1 MRPALANLQPVG
13 STWGLDPFRGLSKV
27 ETEVL
32 DQIEVPQGLPTE
44 ATAQD
49 TDTLSAA
56 KLAAVAA
63 AAALAACGGGGGGGG
78 AAPYVAVP
86 VPGRTVNLSAAGYT
100 YPTAT
105 TDEQA
110 ARFLLQAQFAA
121 TDADIASVRSLGY
134 AT

>member
-32 DQIEVPQGLPTE
+32 DQVQEPQVLPAE
-44 ATAQD
+44 AAVQEAN
-49 TDTLSAA
+49 TLSAA

-63 AAALAACGGGGGGGG
+63 AAALAACGGGGGGSS

-86 VPGRTVNLSAAGYT
+86 VPGRTVNLSAGGYT

-105 TDEQA
+105 SEEQA
-110 ARFLLQAQFAA
+110 ARFLMQAQFAA
-121 TDADIASVRSLGY
+121 TDAEDRKSVV
-134 AT
+134 